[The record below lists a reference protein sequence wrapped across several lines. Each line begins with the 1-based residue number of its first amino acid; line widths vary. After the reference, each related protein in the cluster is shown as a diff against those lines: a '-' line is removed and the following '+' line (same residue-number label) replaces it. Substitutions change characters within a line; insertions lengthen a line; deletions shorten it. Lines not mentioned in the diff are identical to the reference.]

1 MQVGG
6 PNEKVRLQ
14 EYIRYKDNGIF
25 ETSHFVL
32 KSPRFLRLS
41 IVNDFIHT
49 QILEFPAICLTFSRT

>member
-14 EYIRYKDNGIF
+14 KYIRYKDIF
-25 ETSHFVL
+25 ETSHFML

-49 QILEFPAICLTFSRT
+49 QILEFPAICITFSRT